1 MKTLLTRTIS
11 LPAFLVLAN
20 LLLGQG
26 TASDPSRVALRVDG
40 LTHEERDQLSNDLQ
54 ERGDLRISF
63 ACVPAGILILEPL
76 DPERSADSV
85 RAMAAT
91 ALIRRLPAQ
100 RRNEV
105 ALSLHEAE
113 ALCETSRNQ

>member
-1 MKTLLTRTIS
+1 MKTLLARS
-11 LPAFLVLAN
+11 LPLLVFLFLAD
-20 LLLGQG
+20 LLVGQAPG
-26 TASDPSRVALRVDG
+26 SDPSRVALRVDG
-40 LTHEERDQLSNDLQ
+40 LTHEERDQLSIDLQ

-63 ACVPAGILILEPL
+63 ACVPAGILILEPI
-76 DPERSADSV
+76 DPERAADSV

-100 RRNEV
+100 RRNEM
-105 ALSLHEAE
+105 ALSIHEAE